1 MFLTFRKKN
10 NPYSY
15 RDLVVRLYGQ
25 YAKATREDLLK
36 ELVRYRAYYEDLHE
50 NLKNCTYSQSDIDKQ
65 VHQQFVIKQSGLRF
79 NLIERL
85 QNWHNKYFGPQVS
98 DFVRSASIKSNYQIK
113 VDAPNTQRSFKE
125 MIIDLCR
132 AIFNKEI

>member
-1 MFLTFRKKN
+1 MFLSFKKQKN
-10 NPYSY
+10 TYAL

-50 NLKNCTYSQSDIDKQ
+50 NLKNCTYSQSDIDEQ
-65 VHQQFVIKQSGLRF
+65 VHQQFVIKQSGLRL
-79 NLIERL
+79 NLVERL

-98 DFVRSASIKSNYQIK
+98 DFVRSASIESNCQIK

-125 MIIDLCR
+125 MSVDLFR
-132 AIFNKEI
+132 AILNKDI